1 MDKTSSVKDFH
12 ANVHID
18 VKEKCRLGDD
28 YYLISKLMKAN
39 NAQWNNC
46 CILVPNQSPGSFVVV
61 PLTSTGVR
69 AAWKLPPSASW
80 LVGSITGFKLL
91 YKRKSSV
98 VDPLR
103 VVTIESNSTLTIDVT
118 GLGKYTE
125 YEFQVLAFSSA
136 GDGPRSPIILIRTF
150 EDGKEWWKQSTSK
163 TRIVKPIMAPYIFNY
178 LATH

>member
-1 MDKTSSVKDFH
+1 M
-12 ANVHID
+12 
-18 VKEKCRLGDD
+18 
-28 YYLISKLMKAN
+28 
-39 NAQWNNC
+39 
-46 CILVPNQSPGSFVVV
+46 V

-69 AAWKLPPSASW
+69 AAWELPPSASW

-98 VDPLR
+98 VDPFR
-103 VVTIESNSTLTIDVT
+103 VVTIESTGNSTLTIDVT

-150 EDGKEWWKQSTSK
+150 EDGKE
-163 TRIVKPIMAPYIFNY
+163 
-178 LATH
+178 

>member
-1 MDKTSSVKDFH
+1 MLSDNDH
-12 ANVHID
+12 
-18 VKEKCRLGDD
+18 
-28 YYLISKLMKAN
+28 
-39 NAQWNNC
+39 NC
-46 CILVPNQSPGSFVVV
+46 CISVPNRSPDSFVVV

-103 VVTIESNSTLTIDVT
+103 VVSIESNSTLTVNVT

-125 YEFQVLAFSSA
+125 YEFRVLAFSSA

-150 EDGKEWWKQSTSK
+150 EDGKEWWKESTSK
-163 TRIVKPIMAPYIFNY
+163 TRLVKLIMAPYIFHY
-178 LATH
+178 FATH